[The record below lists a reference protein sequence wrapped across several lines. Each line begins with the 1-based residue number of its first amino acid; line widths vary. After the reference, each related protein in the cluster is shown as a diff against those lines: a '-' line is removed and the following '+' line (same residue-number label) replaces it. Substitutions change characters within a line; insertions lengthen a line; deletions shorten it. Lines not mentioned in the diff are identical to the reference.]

1 MSVKSFLSSR
11 SLKDHTN
18 AFYTYSL
25 TTNDI
30 ITSNIK
36 TSSLYANTY
45 ITDSKYNN
53 MMLIV
58 KNGIITYSPDV
69 PNKLIQLEHT
79 SLSSENRILILEHTS
94 LSSENRILTLE
105 NRILVLE
112 NIINHLVGIYN

>member
-1 MSVKSFLSSR
+1 MSVKSFLSIR

-18 AFYTYSL
+18 AFYTYKL

-45 ITDSKYNN
+45 ISEQKYNN

-58 KNGIITYSPDV
+58 KDGIITYSPDV

-79 SLSSENRILILEHTS
+79 SLSSENRIL
-94 LSSENRILTLE
+94 TLE
-105 NRILVLE
+105 NRILFLE
-112 NIINHLVGIYN
+112 HIINHLVGIYN